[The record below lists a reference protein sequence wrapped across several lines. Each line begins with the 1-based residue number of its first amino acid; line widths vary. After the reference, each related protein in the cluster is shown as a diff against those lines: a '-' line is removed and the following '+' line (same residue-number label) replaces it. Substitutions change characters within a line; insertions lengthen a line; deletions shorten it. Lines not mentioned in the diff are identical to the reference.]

1 MPRRSPRIVTG
12 SLPGSTVAAEE
23 QRRVER
29 ALAQPAVSDPASLYD
44 EAYYRSHCGPHPY
57 ERNASWTRFFGDAAD
72 AIVRAAEPSTA
83 VDVGC
88 ALGLLVE
95 ALWDRGVR
103 AEGFDLSPYAIGN
116 VRADMGA
123 HCRIASILE
132 PAAGRYDV
140 AICLE
145 VLEHVPAEQTE
156 PAIRNLT
163 ALADVVVFSSTP
175 SDFDEPTHVNV
186 RPTLTW
192 LETFA
197 AAGFAPDPR
206 ADLSAIA
213 PHAML
218 LRRTAEPIPPDSLF
232 AFSEIVRARIETA
245 KQRARADEIE
255 RHRILAANE
264 RDALRAAVDAE
275 RELRASLREELA
287 TTRSRTEL
295 VAAKAEALLT
305 REIAE
310 TRGQVRQTE
319 LMTHFVVTS
328 RFWRLKLALL
338 RLFGRR
344 T

>member
-1 MPRRSPRIVTG
+1 MEG
-12 SLPGSTVAAEE
+12 
-23 QRRVER
+23 
-29 ALAQPAVSDPASLYD
+29 ALARPAVSDPASLYD

-88 ALGLLVE
+88 AFGLLVE

-103 AEGFDLSPYAIGN
+103 AEGFDVSPYAIGN
-116 VRADMGA
+116 VRADMVA

-132 PAAGRYDV
+132 PPVGRYDV

-175 SDFDEPTHVNV
+175 SDFAEPT
-186 RPTLTW
+186 
-192 LETFA
+192 
-197 AAGFAPDPR
+197 GFAPDPR

-218 LRRTAEPIPPDSLF
+218 LRKSAEPIPPDSLF
-232 AFSEIVRARIETA
+232 AFSEIVRARIGA
-245 KQRARADEIE
+245 ANQRARADEIE

-275 RELRASLREELA
+275 RELTASLREELA
-287 TTRSRTEL
+287 TSRSRTEL
-295 VAAKAEALLT
+295 VAAKAAALLT
-305 REIAE
+305 RELAE
-310 TRGQVRQTE
+310 TQDQVRQTE